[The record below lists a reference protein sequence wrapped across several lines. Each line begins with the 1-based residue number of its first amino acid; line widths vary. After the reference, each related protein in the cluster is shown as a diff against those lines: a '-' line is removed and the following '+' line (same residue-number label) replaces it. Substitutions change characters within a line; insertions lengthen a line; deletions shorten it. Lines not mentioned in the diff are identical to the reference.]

1 MDKVHDD
8 SKEIQE
14 KRCPFSM
21 KKYVCQWFMSN
32 FGTRSMAEIFLKD
45 MVRSL
50 YKDESNLQRFKL
62 FLSMMQIN
70 LPEDPS
76 SIKYAAQ
83 SS

>member
-1 MDKVHDD
+1 
-8 SKEIQE
+8 
-14 KRCPFSM
+14 
-21 KKYVCQWFMSN
+21 
-32 FGTRSMAEIFLKD
+32 MAEIFLKD